1 MRSFASDVLTD
12 STIANGSLGANSS
25 KQVTT
30 DVAASSSS
38 IRFGLHQKTA
48 PIAAATGYPLDA

>member
-1 MRSFASDVLTD
+1 MRNFASDVLTY
-12 STIANGSLGANSS
+12 SAIADGPLGANSS

-30 DVAASSSS
+30 DVAAPSSS